1 MRRHLDGKVCLVTG
15 GTQGIGWAIT
25 LALADHG
32 GQVFACGRSAESLA
46 QAQAELQRLPWSNSV
61 HLTRCDVTDRAGVER
76 WMEQILDYSG
86 RIDVL
91 VNNAAFVR
99 WDDVLNMS
107 MDEAGLTMR
116 VGYEGMVYTTK
127 KVLPHMLAL
136 GWGHIINIGS
146 ITSRIYV
153 GGASAAY
160 SAAKAAVEAY
170 TRTLYV
176 ELRQTP
182 VNVTIVRL
190 GTVAGTDFFKQYV
203 PVKRMPPLTRYLPAL
218 TPDQVARSVV
228 GIVGKR
234 REVLNMP
241 RYLSLLIYVFEL
253 APRFA
258 RWLTWSGSGEH
269 PDYAHVQWEYRG
281 SDKQ

>member
-1 MRRHLDGKVCLVTG
+1 
-15 GTQGIGWAIT
+15 
-25 LALADHG
+25 
-32 GQVFACGRSAESLA
+32 VFACGRSAESLA
-46 QAQAELQRLPWSNSV
+46 QAQAELHRLPWSDSV
-61 HLTRCDVTDRAGVER
+61 HLTRCDVTDREGLEG
-76 WMEQILDYSG
+76 WMEQVLDYSG

-99 WDDVLNMS
+99 WDDVMNMS
-107 MDEAGLTMR
+107 IDEAVLTMR
-116 VGYEGMVYTTK
+116 VSYEGMVCTTRK
-127 KVLPHMLAL
+127 ALPVMLTS

-170 TRTLYV
+170 TRTLHV
-176 ELRQTP
+176 ELRQTA

-190 GTVAGTDFFKQYV
+190 GTVAGTDFFKQHV
-203 PVKRMPPLTRYLPAL
+203 PVQRMPPVTRFLPAL

-228 GIVGKR
+228 GVVGKR
-234 REVLNMP
+234 QEVLTMP
-241 RYLSLLIYVFEL
+241 RYLALLIYVFEL

-269 PDYAHVQWEYRG
+269 PDYAHVKWEYRG
-281 SDKQ
+281 SEEQ